1 MDSAGNLSI
10 HVRIS
15 LEFLHVS
22 PKIARRVGTWDGL
35 SLPLATENLACRVA
49 GVWSATVV
57 RNADECLF
65 SAGASGI

>member
-1 MDSAGNLSI
+1 MDSACNVLT

-15 LEFLHVS
+15 LDLNVS